1 MNFVDWNPLLDL
13 FAGTPDVIVSA
24 VKVAVLIVGGLLLAV
39 VARFTVSR
47 VVARSLT
54 PERTTLVGRVVFW
67 GIVGVT
73 LADALTQLGFD
84 LSVLL
89 GAAGLLTVALG
100 FASQTSASNVIS
112 GLFLIGEQPFSVGD
126 WITIGNTTGEVIAVD
141 FLSVKLRTGANL
153 YVRVPNET
161 VMKTEIIN
169 LTRFPIR
176 RIDIR
181 VGVAYKEDV
190 ERVRDALVAMVDDDP
205 MFLDEPRPAVRF
217 VGYGESGVDL
227 DLLVWTSR
235 THFLD
240 AKDHLGWRVK
250 RTLDDAGV
258 EIPFPHRTLY
268 AGAVTAPFPVQV
280 VPPEGDQGGG
290 TAGPDRERGEL
301 RSRGTVGEEE
311 T

>member
-1 MNFVDWNPLLDL
+1 MSDWTSNLASLPVEATTDVLYTGFKAILL
-13 FAGTPDVIVSA
+13 I
-24 VKVAVLIVGGLLLAV
+24 IGGLLLAV
-39 VARFTVSR
+39 FARYAITR
-47 VVARSLT
+47 VVRGSLT
-54 PERTTLVGRVVFW
+54 PERATLLGRVVFW
-67 GIVGVT
+67 GIAGVVV
-73 LADALTQLGFD
+73 ADVLTQLGFD

-89 GAAGLLTVALG
+89 GAAGLLTVAVG

-153 YVRVPNET
+153 FVRVPNEV
-161 VMKTEIIN
+161 VMKTEIVN

-176 RIDIR
+176 RIDLR
-181 VGVAYKEDV
+181 VGVAYKEDTD
-190 ERVRDALVAMVDDDP
+190 RVRKLLLDMVDDDP
-205 MFLDEPRPAVRF
+205 IFLDEPRPLVRF

-235 THFLD
+235 EHFLD

-250 RTLDDAGV
+250 QTLDAADV

-268 AGAVTAPFPVQV
+268 AGAATAPFPVQV
-280 VPPEGDQGGG
+280 VEGRE
-290 TAGPDRERGEL
+290 DRL
-301 RSRGTVGEEE
+301 T
-311 T
+311 